1 MFLNGKGEKSLAEKK
16 EKPIKKTE
24 NLNKGHRSRMRERY
38 LACGFS
44 GFQEHE
50 ILEMLLFYAL
60 PRVNTNP
67 IAHCLLNTFHS
78 LSGVMDADIT
88 ELKKIP
94 GIQDQ
99 AAIFLKMMPDLFRC
113 YQLSK
118 EKEEASR
125 IKLDMEQKAFMTMH
139 LRNLY
144 TGINK
149 ERAALILLDNDMQ
162 IIEQCFISEGSASL
176 VSINIRNIVEIA
188 LKNNA
193 VSVIL
198 AHNHPAGSAAPSRE
212 DMYVTKQLYNA
223 LRYLDITLEDHYILG
238 KDMILSMREH
248 GFWET
253 LL

>member
-1 MFLNGKGEKSLAEKK
+1 MAEQK
-16 EKPIKKTE
+16 EIKTTKTE
-24 NLNKGHRSRMRERY
+24 NLNKGHRSRMRNRY
-38 LACGFS
+38 LVCGFS

-118 EKEEASR
+118 EKEEANR
-125 IKLDMEQKAFMTMH
+125 AKLDIEQKAVMTAH

-144 TGINK
+144 TGVSK
-149 ERAALILLDNDMQ
+149 EQVALILLDNSMQ
-162 IIEQCFISEGSASL
+162 IIEQCFVSEGSTNL
-176 VSINIRNIVEIA
+176 VSISIRKIVEIA

-193 VSVIL
+193 VFVIL
-198 AHNHPAGSAAPSRE
+198 AHNHPASSAAPSRE

-223 LRYLDITLEDHYILG
+223 LRYLDITLQDHYILG

>member
-1 MFLNGKGEKSLAEKK
+1 MNGKGEKNLAEKK

-176 VSINIRNIVEIA
+176 VSVNIRNIVEIA

>member
-1 MFLNGKGEKSLAEKK
+1 MAEQK
-16 EKPIKKTE
+16 ETQTTKTE
-24 NLNKGHRSRMRERY
+24 NLNKGHRSRMRNRY

-67 IAHCLLNTFHS
+67 IAHRLLNTFHS
-78 LSGVMDADIT
+78 LSGVMDDDIT

-118 EKEEASR
+118 EKEEANR
-125 IKLDMEQKAFMTMH
+125 VKLEIERKAVMTAH

-144 TGINK
+144 TGVSK
-149 ERAALILLDNDMQ
+149 EQVALILLDNSMQ
-162 IIEQCFISEGSASL
+162 IIEQCFVSDGSANL
-176 VSINIRNIVEIA
+176 VSISIRKIVEIA

-193 VSVIL
+193 VFVIL

-223 LRYLDITLEDHYILG
+223 LRYLDITLQDHYILG

>member
-1 MFLNGKGEKSLAEKK
+1 MAEQK
-16 EKPIKKTE
+16 ETQTTKTE
-24 NLNKGHRSRMRERY
+24 NLNKGHRSRMRNRY

-67 IAHCLLNTFHS
+67 IAHRLLNTFHS

-118 EKEEASR
+118 EKEEANR
-125 IKLDMEQKAFMTMH
+125 VKLEIERKAVMTAH
-139 LRNLY
+139 LRNL
-144 TGINK
+144 
-149 ERAALILLDNDMQ
+149 
-162 IIEQCFISEGSASL
+162 
-176 VSINIRNIVEIA
+176 
-188 LKNNA
+188 
-193 VSVIL
+193 
-198 AHNHPAGSAAPSRE
+198 
-212 DMYVTKQLYNA
+212 
-223 LRYLDITLEDHYILG
+223 
-238 KDMILSMREH
+238 
-248 GFWET
+248 
-253 LL
+253 

>member
-1 MFLNGKGEKSLAEKK
+1 MAEQK
-16 EKPIKKTE
+16 ETKVTKTE
-24 NLNKGHRSRMRERY
+24 NLNKGHRSRMRNRY

-118 EKEEASR
+118 EKEEANR
-125 IKLDMEQKAFMTMH
+125 VKLEIEQKAFMTAH

-144 TGINK
+144 TGVSR
-149 ERAALILLDNDMQ
+149 EQVALILLDNSMQ
-162 IIEQCFISEGSASL
+162 IIEQCFVSEGFTNL
-176 VSINIRNIVEIA
+176 VSISIRKIVEIA

-193 VSVIL
+193 VFVIL

-223 LRYLDITLEDHYILG
+223 LRYLDITLQDHYILG
-238 KDMILSMREH
+238 KNMILSMREH

>member
-1 MFLNGKGEKSLAEKK
+1 MFLNGKGEKNLAEKK

-118 EKEEASR
+118 EKEEANR